1 MKLALT
7 TLNPS
12 GASGLRSSLASAA
25 IALAAMA
32 ACAPAVS
39 QTPLP
44 ASEVEALLP
53 QIESTIQAA
62 MTAWEVP
69 GLAVGIVA
77 DDQLVYAKGFG
88 IREHGSNK
96 AVDAETLFQ
105 IGSATKAFLGATEA
119 ILVDRGKLAWTD
131 KVVDYYPE
139 FRLAD
144 PWVTQQ
150 FEIGDLLAQRS
161 GLPPWT
167 LTSMMLY
174 DYPRTD
180 IIAALQFVAPISSF
194 RSDFGYQNAFHLV
207 AEKVIERAADA
218 ESWEA
223 FLQSELLD
231 PLGMSA
237 SSYTADAMR
246 QAANRATGHRREAQ
260 AIIID
265 PWAPFPYNAGG
276 AGGLNS
282 SVKDM
287 SRWLRFQIN
296 QGEIDG
302 KRILSPRALRDTH
315 QPRIALSGFMRDLLQ
330 TSEQDDVAY
339 ATGWL
344 VHNTPQGRIIEHG
357 GATTGFTSQVSFD
370 PDRRVGVVVLT
381 NLSVDFGN
389 GAALPI
395 GKSILDLLQ
404 GRPPVDHAGEA
415 LAALYK
421 NRAAQEASLRPPAN
435 PQPPRPLE
443 DYAGT
448 YTSSVLGPVTIGLE
462 EGKLAFTVGPRD
474 ARVALEPW
482 SGDIFIAKV
491 ELPALGP
498 HPYVETKKLRFFVD
512 MQDNIAG
519 FDWSDDSDGSGQ
531 PPFSRQAQGRD
542 AG

>member
-1 MKLALT
+1 MKPHPPALKRQ
-7 TLNPS
+7 
-12 GASGLRSSLASAA
+12 GGDLRSSIAGVTLVLGAILACTPAA
-25 IALAAMA
+25 AR
-32 ACAPAVS
+32 
-39 QTPLP
+39 TPLKP
-44 ASEVEALLP
+44 ADVEALVP
-53 QIESTIQAA
+53 QIESTIQAS
-62 MTAWEVP
+62 MQAWEVP

-88 IREHGSNK
+88 VREYGSNE
-96 AVDAETLFQ
+96 AVDAETVFQ
-105 IGSATKAFLGATEA
+105 IGSATKAFLGVTEA

-180 IIAALQFVAPISSF
+180 VIAALQYVEPVSSF
-194 RSDFGYQNAFHLV
+194 RADFGYQNAFHLV

-231 PLGMSA
+231 PLGMSS
-237 SSYTADAMR
+237 SSYTTDAMTR
-246 QAANRATGHRREAQ
+246 AANRATGHRQEEQ

-276 AGGLNS
+276 AGSLNS
-282 SVKDM
+282 NVEDM

-302 KRILSPRALRDTH
+302 KRILSSRALRDTH

-330 TSEQDDVAY
+330 TSEQDDIAY
-339 ATGWL
+339 ATGWM
-344 VHNTPQGRIIEHG
+344 VHNTPRGRIIEHG

-370 PDRRVGVVVLT
+370 PDRRVGVVILT
-381 NLSVDFGN
+381 NLSIDFGN
-389 GAALPI
+389 GVALPLCKFI
-395 GKSILDLLQ
+395 VDLLQ
-404 GRPPVDHAGEA
+404 GRQPADHAGEA
-415 LAALYK
+415 LAALTK

-435 PQPPRPLE
+435 HQAPRPLE
-443 DYAGT
+443 DYTGT
-448 YTSSVLGPVTIGLE
+448 YTSTVLGSVTIGVE

-474 ARVALEPW
+474 AHVVLEPW
-482 SGDIFIAKV
+482 SGDVFIAKV
-491 ELPALGP
+491 ELPAMGP
-498 HPYVETKKLRFFVD
+498 HPYVETKKLRFLVD
-512 MQDNIAG
+512 MQDDIAG

-531 PPFSRQAQGRD
+531 PPFSRHAQGRD